1 MDDAANIYLDYL
13 LGQGT
18 LPACQLASKLVGR
31 FCLPET
37 ELVPQFLN
45 IYSDKNIL

>member
-1 MDDAANIYLDYL
+1 
-13 LGQGT
+13 
-18 LPACQLASKLVGR
+18 LVGR

-45 IYSDKNIL
+45 IYSDKNILWMDRLYLTRVVERN